1 MGTGTS
7 GHMIDIS
14 DVRHCRAPDD
24 MPGLA
29 RYAANDGQEEDY
41 PRAWNVTG
49 EGDWAQNGWSV
60 YLETKASY
68 DEKLNFVGYTTLMVI
83 RDPGSRYALWV
94 YPEGSWKIDRTGF
107 LWYADRLSVHGWPE
121 DAVVSEGWNREI
133 IREAFRTT
141 GNRPGDLAGMV

>member
-1 MGTGTS
+1 MGTWTS

-14 DVRHCRAPDD
+14 DVRHCRAPDGV
-24 MPGLA
+24 PGLA
-29 RYAANDGQEEDY
+29 RYAANDGEEEY
-41 PRAWNVTG
+41 CPRAWNVT
-49 EGDWAQNGWSV
+49 EDGDWTQNGWSV

-68 DEKLNFVGYTTLMVI
+68 GEDLRFTGYTTLMVI
-83 RDPGSRYALWV
+83 RDPENRYALWTF
-94 YPEGSWKIDRTGF
+94 PEGSWRVARSGF
-107 LWYADRLSVHGWPE
+107 LAYADRLSVHGWPV